1 MRLARLL
8 SIVAMVILLNI
19 VSGCGGGGVRVDVNV
34 PNLDPAKSY
43 DSQYMEGW
51 ENLRRGKAGR
61 ALENFKQSSVADENL
76 YVGFGYA
83 FLVQNKFSLAA
94 QNFQKALDLSP
105 ENLQAQ
111 LGFAALYEARK
122 DIRKAFN
129 LYSRL
134 RVQFPD
140 NPWVKVRYDYIKST
154 ETEKH
159 LRKARE
165 YQDQGRD
172 DDYISSLKNAALY
185 SPETIDIKIQI
196 AEFFQQKEDFLQA
209 ITYYEEILE
218 TYPNKEDILF
228 KLAGAFEQMEKYD
241 SAIVIYKKILELKP
255 GDIDISNRIND
266 LKVKFYDMDLPEKF
280 KNIFFKNVVNR
291 EDLAALIGHYFD
303 KFLEIRGVPEIIT
316 DIANSYAREYI
327 IKVCTL
333 GIMKLRP
340 DHSFG
345 MGDRSG
351 FDVNRAGFA
360 VVMHSLLKFL
370 EREGYM
376 LKFTPLEEVLEPADI
391 SPLHKNYTIIK
402 FMMNAQLLKLDDS
415 RAFNPTYDVSPSEAI
430 MALKK
435 ILRSIEI
442 NE

>member
-1 MRLARLL
+1 MRIARL
-8 SIVAMVILLNI
+8 SAIVAVVVLLNI
-19 VSGCGGGGVRVDVNV
+19 LSGCGGGGVSVNVNV
-34 PNLDPAKSY
+34 PNLDPAESY
-43 DSQYMEGW
+43 DSQYLEGW
-51 ENLRRGKAGR
+51 ENLRRGKASL
-61 ALENFKQSSVADENL
+61 ALENFQQSSANDVNL

-94 QNFQKALDLSP
+94 QNFQKALDLDS
-105 ENLQAQ
+105 ESLQAQ
-111 LGFAALYEARK
+111 LGFATLYEAK
-122 DIRKAFN
+122 NEIRKAFN

-154 ETEKH
+154 ETEKS
-159 LRKARE
+159 LRKARQ

-172 DDYISSLKNAALY
+172 EDYVAALKNAAVF
-185 SPETIDIKIQI
+185 SPETIDIKVQI
-196 AEFFQQKEDFLQA
+196 ADFYHQNADYDQA
-209 ITYYEEILE
+209 VTYYEEILE
-218 TYPNKEDILF
+218 TYPNKEDILY
-228 KLAGAFEQMEKYD
+228 KLAGVYEQMEKYD
-241 SAIVIYKKILELKP
+241 AAIVIYKKILDLKP

-280 KNIFFKNVVNR
+280 KNIFFKNVINR

-303 KFLEIRGVPEIIT
+303 KFLEIRGVPKIIT
-316 DIANSYAREYI
+316 DIANSYARDYI

-333 GIMKLRP
+333 GIMNLRP

-345 MGDRSG
+345 IGDRSG
-351 FDVNRAGFA
+351 FDVNRARFA
-360 VVMHSLLKFL
+360 VVMHSLIKFL

-391 SPLHKNYTIIK
+391 SPLHKNYNIIK
-402 FMMNAQLLKLDDS
+402 FMVNAQVLKLDES
-415 RAFNPTYDVSPSEAI
+415 RNFNPTYDISPSEAV

-435 ILRSIEI
+435 ILRSVEI
-442 NE
+442 TE